1 MKVLHYAVHQL
12 PIYLFIIE
20 QNVFNMKKI
29 SMAFLALFSVICGMS
44 QTVDEVINK
53 HTEAMGGKD
62 KLGSLKSVYMES
74 VSVMQNGN
82 EMTSKTYRVD
92 KQLFRRDIDGGMFK
106 FTTIMTDKEGWASD
120 PRNGGSFNPLPA
132 EDVQNQQYT
141 LDLAG
146 PLVDYAAKGEKAEL
160 LGKDPVDGKDAFKV
174 KVTMKNGKDI
184 TYWLDAQTYYVLKT
198 STKASGFMRR
208 PGADP
213 NAEVVMMYSDYRK
226 TPEGYVFPYAS
237 SIQGMGTS
245 TNVEKIEVNKS
256 VDPKLFKP

>member
-1 MKVLHYAVHQL
+1 
-12 PIYLFIIE
+12 
-20 QNVFNMKKI
+20 
-29 SMAFLALFSVICGMS
+29 MALAAFFTFVYGMS

-53 HTEAMGGKD
+53 HVEAMGGKD
-62 KLGSLKSVYMES
+62 KLASLKSVYMES

-106 FTTIMTDKEGWASD
+106 FTTIVTDREGWASD
-120 PRNGGSFNPLPA
+120 PRNGGSFNQLPP

-141 LDLAG
+141 LDIAG
-146 PLVDYAAKGEKAEL
+146 PLVDYVAKGEKAEL
-160 LGKDPVDGKDAFKV
+160 LGKEAVDGKDAYKV
-174 KVTMKNGKDI
+174 KVTLKNGKDI
-184 TYWLDAQTYYVLKT
+184 TYWLDATTYYIVRT

-213 NAEVVMMYSDYRK
+213 NAEVVMNYTDYK
-226 TPEGYVFPYAS
+226 KSPEGYVFPYAT

-245 TNVEKIEVNKS
+245 TNIEKIEVNKTI
-256 VDPKLFKP
+256 DPKLFKPDK

>member
-1 MKVLHYAVHQL
+1 MKVLHYAAHQL
-12 PIYLFIIE
+12 SIYLFIIE
-20 QNVFNMKKI
+20 QKVFNMKKV
-29 SMAFLALFSVICGMS
+29 SMAFLALFSVIYGMS

-53 HTEAMGGKD
+53 HIEAMGGKD

-146 PLVDYAAKGEKAEL
+146 P
-160 LGKDPVDGKDAFKV
+160 
-174 KVTMKNGKDI
+174 
-184 TYWLDAQTYYVLKT
+184 
-198 STKASGFMRR
+198 
-208 PGADP
+208 
-213 NAEVVMMYSDYRK
+213 
-226 TPEGYVFPYAS
+226 
-237 SIQGMGTS
+237 
-245 TNVEKIEVNKS
+245 
-256 VDPKLFKP
+256 